1 MASIGELA
9 VARGPRDG
17 DFLITAS
24 GGIPEEGLLEAIFEV
39 LKEEGWT
46 WTLDAAGGT
55 LVAPEGISIGL
66 ASDGTV
72 ILASSR
78 SRLLRAQKRDTGEPS
93 RNVARGVFPEVAEL
107 TGFSAELAKRLR
119 ASSEPGLRPE

>member
-1 MASIGELA
+1 MLHSEAEYRRNEELVKEHEDKIA
-9 VARGPRDG
+9 ARR
-17 DFLITAS
+17 TR
-24 GGIPEEGLLEAIFEV
+24 